1 MQEDQRVAERKMTDE
16 LELIARQRK
25 EMQVEEERILE
36 LIHRDQELLKQH
48 LRTKKS

>member
-1 MQEDQRVAERKMTDE
+1 MQEDQRVAEHKMTDE

-36 LIHRDQELLKQH
+36 HIHRD
-48 LRTKKS
+48 